1 MPPRDAIR
9 RPRAH
14 RHDPVTRFDFDP
26 TRSRVWIEARS
37 SLHPIHSETAGLQG
51 WFDADVGVDGRIDTT
66 VTPHAR
72 LELAVERMSSGNP
85 LYDREMR
92 RRIDARRYPTI
103 SGQLTFLKPAGGEG
117 RYLVGGE
124 ITFRGVTNHYEHEMG
139 ITAVDDAT
147 LKFEG
152 ERTFDIRDFGM
163 EPPRI
168 LALRV
173 YPDVA
178 VRVEIIASAS

>member
-1 MPPRDAIR
+1 MRID
-9 RPRAH
+9 
-14 RHDPVTRFDFDP
+14 
-26 TRSRVWIEARS
+26 ARS
-37 SLHPIHSETAGLQG
+37 SLHPIHSETDGLEG
-51 WFDADVGVDGRIDTT
+51 WFEADVLGGGRINTA
-66 VTPHAR
+66 VTPQAR

-103 SGQLTFLKPAGGEG
+103 SGRLTHLGTAEGEG
-117 RYLVGGE
+117 RYVVGGE
-124 ITFRGVTNHYEHEMG
+124 VAFRGVTNHYEGEMT

-173 YPDVA
+173 YPDVV